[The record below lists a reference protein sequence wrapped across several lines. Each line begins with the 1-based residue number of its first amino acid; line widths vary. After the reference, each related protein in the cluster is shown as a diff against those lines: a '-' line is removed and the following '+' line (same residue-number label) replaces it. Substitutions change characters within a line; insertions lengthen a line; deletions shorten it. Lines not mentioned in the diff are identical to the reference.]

1 LTSNRGRPRIPV
13 YGTLNELLSA
23 IEAIERNDG
32 RVQVFRGVKER
43 SHILQPSLFRDE
55 EARLQTRQQDILRE
69 MLARH
74 PEEFSNDFSTFDK
87 LVRLQHYGLPTRMLD
102 VTYNPLAAIY
112 FACEGK
118 AETDSKLF
126 LISVSGSHFK
136 HFDSDTARCLANL
149 SNLKNAE
156 SERLLRCSSDDELR
170 ESPEG
175 KKLSDYISQ
184 ERPNWTN
191 RLVLEDLKKV
201 YLVNPKLSNPRVQA
215 QSGAF
220 LLFGLSEKID
230 KDTKG
235 VNVTYLKIARA
246 GRENII
252 RSLDRLGISKNSLFP
267 EIANTAAMIK
277 GRYSNKQVSPLT
289 S

>member
-1 LTSNRGRPRIPV
+1 
-13 YGTLNELLSA
+13 
-23 IEAIERNDG
+23 
-32 RVQVFRGVKER
+32 
-43 SHILQPSLFRDE
+43 
-55 EARLQTRQQDILRE
+55 
-69 MLARH
+69 M
-74 PEEFSNDFSTFDK
+74 
-87 LVRLQHYGLPTRMLD
+87 
-102 VTYNPLAAIY
+102 
-112 FACEGK
+112 
-118 AETDSKLF
+118 
-126 LISVSGSHFK
+126 
-136 HFDSDTARCLANL
+136 
-149 SNLKNAE
+149 
-156 SERLLRCSSDDELR
+156 R